1 MGKQLNKAIKRQR
14 RQKYIKRKTAAVNA
28 KKAAKSKPAKAAA

>member
-14 RQKYIKRKTAAVNA
+14 REKYIKRKTARIKA
-28 KKAAKSKPAKAAA
+28 KKPTPKKAS

>member
-14 RQKYIKRKTAAVNA
+14 RQRYIKRKTAAIKA
-28 KKAAKSKPAKAAA
+28 KLAPKAKPAKSAA

>member
-14 RQKYIKRKTAAVNA
+14 RQKYIKRKTAAIKA
-28 KKAAKSKPAKAAA
+28 KLAAKPKSAK

>member
-14 RQKYIKRKTAAVNA
+14 RQRYIKRKTAAIKA
-28 KKAAKSKPAKAAA
+28 KRPAKAKTAKAAA

>member
-14 RQKYIKRKTAAVNA
+14 RERYIKRKTAAIKA
-28 KKAAKSKPAKAAA
+28 KRAPKARPAKAAA

>member
-14 RQKYIKRKTAAVNA
+14 RQKYIKRKIARAKA
-28 KKAAKSKPAKAAA
+28 KKPAPKKAA

>member
-14 RQKYIKRKTAAVNA
+14 RQKYIKRKTARLKA
-28 KKAAKSKPAKAAA
+28 KKPAPKKAS

>member
-14 RQKYIKRKTAAVNA
+14 RQKYIKRKTARAKA
-28 KKAAKSKPAKAAA
+28 KKPAPKKAS